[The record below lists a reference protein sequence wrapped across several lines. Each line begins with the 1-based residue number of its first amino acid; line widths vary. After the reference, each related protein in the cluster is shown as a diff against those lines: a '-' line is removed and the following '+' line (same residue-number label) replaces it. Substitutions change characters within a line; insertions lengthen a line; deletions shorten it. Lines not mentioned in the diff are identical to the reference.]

1 MSAMNCSTGTYA
13 TGRPVAFRLSEAA
26 RRTALRVGLGA
37 ALLAA
42 ANFGLVMLIGLERL
56 HQVAVIA

>member
-1 MSAMNCSTGTYA
+1 MSAMNCLSGGYA
-13 TGRPVAFRLSEAA
+13 TGRPGGLRLSEAA
-26 RRTALRVGLGA
+26 RRTALRVGLGT

-56 HQVAVIA
+56 YQVAVIV